1 MGMLP
6 KNEITMRIVVALVL
20 VALVWQ
26 GCTKQDN
33 TTPAPSN
40 QVSGIWKITSLIDNK
55 NRDRTSRYSDYSFD
69 FLNTGVLQVKQGTS
83 LVKTGTWS
91 NSSSYWT
98 AAIVI
103 SISGVA
109 TEDDLAELNED
120 WRIVE
125 KTDTVIKVQN
135 GGGKVLIFGR

>member
-1 MGMLP
+1 
-6 KNEITMRIVVALVL
+6 MRTL
-20 VALVWQ
+20 VALVFFALVWQ
-26 GCTKQDN
+26 SCTKQND

-40 QVSGIWKITSLIDNK
+40 QVSGTWKITSLIDNK
-55 NRDRTSRYSDYSFD
+55 NRDRTSRYSSYSFD
-69 FLNTGVLQVKQGTS
+69 FLDSGALQVKQGTAI
-83 LVKTGTWS
+83 VKTGTWS

-103 SISGVA
+103 VIGGVA

-120 WRIVE
+120 WRILE